1 MTLQH
6 LDVHFDVKQISGS
19 DPDFFFIEGLASTF
33 GNMDQ
38 VDDIVQRGAFKESL
52 ARIMPKILWQHD
64 SSEPIG
70 MPDEIRETDEGLFVR
85 IKLPK
90 ADTFVSGRVM
100 PQVRVGSINSM
111 SIGFVIE
118 SPEDIEREGDIRLL
132 KKILLKEIS
141 LVSFPANEM
150 ALVSGFKS
158 SDNEDESKTV
168 TPFQSGLPIAARD
181 RVWDAAAA
189 IGRVRTSTGS
199 IDAPSASYRRNF
211 MWFDSS
217 EPDKFGSYKLPFVDV
232 IDGTRTAIPRAINNA
247 KARLNQTDIPA
258 ADKAR
263 ILSNINRY
271 QDKFEK
277 PKSTFD
283 SIEVKEMGK
292 RELEGILRDSGYFS
306 KSAAVYIASQLPGD
320 PAQEPMDVST
330 AFDDMLSKTDDF
342 LINEAM
348 NKLLR

>member
-1 MTLQH
+1 MSLQH
-6 LDVHFDVKQISGS
+6 LDVDFEVKQVLAT

-52 ARIMPKILWQHD
+52 DSFMPKILWQHN

-70 MPDEIRETDEGLFVR
+70 MPDDIRETDDGLFVR

-100 PQVRVGSINSM
+100 PQVKIGSINAM
-111 SIGFVIE
+111 SIGFTLE
-118 SPEDIEREGDIRLL
+118 SPEDIEREGGIRLL
-132 KKILLKEIS
+132 KKIKLKEIS

-150 ALVSGFKS
+150 ALVSGFK
-158 SDNEDESKTV
+158 NEDMDDEHKTV
-168 TPFQSGLPIAARD
+168 TGFQSGLPIASRD
-181 RVWDAAAA
+181 RVWDASSAV
-189 IGRVRTSTGS
+189 GRVRTASGS
-199 IDAPSASYRRNF
+199 VDAPSASYRRNF

-217 EPDKFGSYKLPFVDV
+217 AADKFGSYKLPFVDV
-232 IDGTRTAIPRAINNA
+232 INGTRTAIPRAINNA

-258 ADKAR
+258 ADKTR
-263 ILSNINRY
+263 IEGIINRY

-283 SIEVKEMGK
+283 SIEVKTMEK

-306 KSAAVYIASQLPGD
+306 KSAAVYIASQMPGD
-320 PAQEPMDVST
+320 PAKESIGESE
-330 AFDDMLSKTDDF
+330 AFDAILSKADDF

-348 NKLLR
+348 NKLLG